1 MTIKDIDISFDYQ
14 TDTRKGKDPDSDS
27 KTLRAYQQLLW
38 SKPLPFLSDGK
49 DTTFL
54 QTGKRFV
61 GKMEA
66 DVENSRKRFWGT
78 FSTGGF
84 ALFWEGSIFN
94 YLFGQP
100 V

>member
-1 MTIKDIDISFDYQ
+1 MIWVVSCDYVVYAVVRCGLMSLISNVLAWL
-14 TDTRKGKDPDSDS
+14 
-27 KTLRAYQQLLW
+27 LRVRHLYVV
-38 SKPLPFLSDGK
+38 LSDGK

-66 DVENSRKRFWGT
+66 DVENSRKRFWGK
-78 FSTGGF
+78 FSAGGF